1 MRLIFRKR
9 KQCVKISTKKLNKR
23 NARKMLNE
31 ITANLLKRKCRYYVI
46 NREIQEKFKIFEA
59 KQKEPERAEGYN
71 ILIMI
76 THTSLHAKG
85 AIYS

>member
-46 NREIQEKFKIFEA
+46 NREVQEKLKKFLKQN
-59 KQKEPERAEGYN
+59 KKNQKEQKD
-71 ILIMI
+71 I
-76 THTSLHAKG
+76 TS
-85 AIYS
+85 

>member
-1 MRLIFRKR
+1 M
-9 KQCVKISTKKLNKR
+9 LNKI
-23 NARKMLNE
+23 AV
-31 ITANLLKRKCRYYVI
+31 NLLYIKNRYHVI
-46 NREIQEKFKIFEA
+46 NRENSRKIKIFEA